1 MSTASTVRSTHLKGS
16 FAEELPMQ
24 FTNDTSRYGWVSQW
38 LHWTTAALVI
48 VLLVM
53 GNAFEIETD
62 EPGSALFFWHASL
75 GVLVFI
81 LAAAR
86 IGWLL
91 FSRPPALSGSTSR
104 LFRVLA
110 RSTHIALYALLFALP
125 VSGWLAASSEGASV
139 PFFGIAAVPA
149 WQGATR
155 ARAPSRPATTARE
168 SMPSAMAAGNMQ
180 QAAAES
186 QQRGGGF
193 KELHEVLGNVLLVL
207 ASLHVLAALKHHF
220 LNHDDVLRRMLP
232 RSRPRRTVTVGP

>member
-1 MSTASTVRSTHLKGS
+1 
-16 FAEELPMQ
+16 MQ
-24 FTNDTSRYGWVSQW
+24 ISNDSSRYGSVSQW
-38 LHWTTAALVI
+38 LHWTTVALVV

-62 EPGSALFFWHASL
+62 EPGSALFFWHSSL

-91 FSRPPALSGSTSR
+91 FSRPPALPRSTSR

-139 PFFGIAAVPA
+139 PFFGIATVPA
-149 WQGATR
+149 WRGTAQ
-155 ARAPSRPATTARE
+155 APSSPAAAARE
-168 SMPSAMAAGNMQ
+168 PKPSVAARSTQEAGGEEG
-180 QAAAES
+180 ES
-186 QQRGGGF
+186 GF

-207 ASLHVLAALKHHF
+207 ASLHMLAALKHHF
-220 LNHDDVLRRMLP
+220 VNHDDVLRRMLP
-232 RSRPRRTVTVGP
+232 RSRGMAALPRQRAGMSSRKA

>member
-1 MSTASTVRSTHLKGS
+1 
-16 FAEELPMQ
+16 MQ
-24 FTNDTSRYGWVSQW
+24 ISNDSSRYGSVSQW
-38 LHWTTAALVI
+38 LHWTTVALVV

-62 EPGSALFFWHASL
+62 EPGSALFFWHSSL

-91 FSRPPALSGSTSR
+91 FSRPPALPRSTTR

-139 PFFGIAAVPA
+139 PFFGIATVPA
-149 WQGATR
+149 WGGTAQ
-155 ARAPSRPATTARE
+155 APPSPAAAARE
-168 SMPSAMAAGNMQ
+168 PKPSVLARSTQEAGGEKG
-180 QAAAES
+180 ES
-186 QQRGGGF
+186 GF

-207 ASLHVLAALKHHF
+207 ASLHMLAALKHHF
-220 LNHDDVLRRMLP
+220 VNHDDVLRRMLP
-232 RSRPRRTVTVGP
+232 RSRGMAALPRQRAGMSSRKA